1 MDIKQS
7 KGLKIKVVAIL
18 LILSNLLKVHAN
30 TATDLLNSSVY
41 DEVGKVE
48 SIDPAL
54 LYSISLVESAKNAGN
69 RNIAPHKY
77 AIRTPKGAIFP
88 KSYEE
93 AVNTLNYQLKIYKPK
108 MIDVGLM
115 QINGQ
120 HFGKVNSPEELLDPR
135 INIKVASRILKKAM
149 DSTSNKLIGIGRY
162 HSFTEWRARAY
173 GARVLAVYN
182 NLTKLK

>member
-1 MDIKQS
+1 MQS
-7 KGLKIKVVAIL
+7 NSLKIKVIAIL
-18 LILSNLLKVHAN
+18 LILSNPLKVHAS
-30 TATDLLNSSVY
+30 TATKLLDSTVY

-93 AVNTLNYQLKIYKPK
+93 AVNTLNYQLKVYKPK

-120 HFGKVNSPEELLDPR
+120 HFGRVDRPEDLLDPR
-135 INIKVASRILKKAM
+135 INITVASKILKHAM

-182 NLTKLK
+182 NLTRIR

>member
-1 MDIKQS
+1 MDIVKVFTR
-7 KGLKIKVVAIL
+7 KINLLTAL
-18 LILSNLLKVHAN
+18 LILSNPVKVHAHSVTEFLNN
-30 TATDLLNSSVY
+30 TVY
-41 DEVGKVE
+41 GEVGMVE

-77 AIRTPKGAIFP
+77 AIRTPKGAFFP
-88 KSYEE
+88 KSYDD
-93 AVNTLNYQLKIYKPK
+93 AVSTLNYQLKIYNPK

-120 HFGKVNSPEELLDPR
+120 HFGRVNKPEELLDPR
-135 INIKVASRILKKAM
+135 INITVASRILKHAM

-182 NLTKLK
+182 NLTRIR